1 MSVGN
6 LSTGEAK
13 AAESQVQGQPGL
25 FSKCEASLG
34 YVGPCLT
41 TTKVHQGERQWTETN
56 YLSLIQT
63 NPKRGGL

>member
-1 MSVGN
+1 MAHARN

-41 TTKVHQGERQWTETN
+41 TTKVHQGTETN

-63 NPKRGGL
+63 NPKRDGL

>member
-1 MSVGN
+1 MAHARN

-41 TTKVHQGERQWTETN
+41 TTKVHQGERHEGKG
-56 YLSLIQT
+56 SGRRQT
-63 NPKRGGL
+63 ISP